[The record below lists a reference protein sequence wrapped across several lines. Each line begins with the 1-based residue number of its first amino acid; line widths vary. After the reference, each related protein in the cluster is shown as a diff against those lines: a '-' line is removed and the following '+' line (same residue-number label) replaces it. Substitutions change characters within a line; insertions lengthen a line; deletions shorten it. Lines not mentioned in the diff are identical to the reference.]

1 MLTKEEIIQI
11 CRDSLEVE
19 NLTNSGTDTDKYS
32 FKLYFETV
40 ADKISSRLDA
50 LVITQTPGK
59 TKIPQTE
66 EEKRELQIKV
76 MQPFNGWMNYQIV
89 EFLEWL
95 IEWNKRKARE
105 SAAEHRRL
113 SL

>member
-1 MLTKEEIIQI
+1 MKTEIVQCTNCGRI
-11 CRDSLEVE
+11 LEPVHLCYNCDIKPDLVDNDVNE
-19 NLTNSGTDTDKYS
+19 L
-32 FKLYFETV
+32 V
-40 ADKISSRLDA
+40 QKIAELEIKVG
-50 LVITQTPGK
+50 LLEPPGK

-95 IEWNKRKARE
+95 IEWNRRKARE

>member
-11 CRDSLEVE
+11 CRDSLTVTELGE
-19 NLTNSGTDTDKYS
+19 DRYS

-66 EEKRELQIKV
+66 EEKRELRIKV

-95 IEWNKRKARE
+95 IEWDRRKARE